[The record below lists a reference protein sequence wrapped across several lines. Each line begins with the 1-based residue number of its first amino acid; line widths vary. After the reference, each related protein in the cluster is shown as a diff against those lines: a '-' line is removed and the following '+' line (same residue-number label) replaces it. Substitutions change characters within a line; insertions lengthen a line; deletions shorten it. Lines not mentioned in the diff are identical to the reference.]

1 MKKYLTIGTL
11 STLLSVLLLIQP
23 AVAAEKDN
31 VCIQCHSGMQGRL
44 AEPVKLW
51 RTSVHA
57 KNGIYCNDCHG
68 GDPTDFAMA
77 MSPERGFR
85 GKPSYT
91 EVPAFCG
98 RCHLGVK
105 EDYLASAHGKALDRG
120 GAQCVMCHGN
130 HAIQPASINLIN
142 EKSCTRCHTYERAKL
157 VKQAISGTE
166 ATLVK
171 LESSVDS
178 LHRLGI
184 NVERLKKELFAKR
197 NDFRRLFHTVNVEKI
212 KAQTSKF
219 TESLAKTKK
228 EIDTY
233 ENDLSRRKLIG
244 GVFVALLLLG
254 GCIALLIRRSYHDEE

>member
-1 MKKYLTIGTL
+1 MKKYLAISIL
-11 STLLSVLLLIQP
+11 MVLLSALLLVSQ
-23 AVAAEKDN
+23 ASAAEFDN
-31 VCIQCHSGMQGRL
+31 VCIQCHSGLEGKL

-77 MSPERGFR
+77 MSPDRGFR

-98 RCHLGVK
+98 RCHVGVK

-130 HAIQPASINLIN
+130 HAIQPASIDLIN
-142 EKSCTRCHTYERAKL
+142 EKSCTRCHSYERAKL
-157 VKQAISGTE
+157 VKEAISGTE

-171 LESSVDS
+171 LETSVDS

-184 NVERLKKELFAKR
+184 NVERLKKELFNKR
-197 NDFRRLFHTVNVEKI
+197 NEFRRLFHTVNVEKI

-219 TESLAKTKK
+219 TESLANTSK
-228 EIDTY
+228 EIDNY
-233 ENDLSRRKLIG
+233 ENELNHRKVIG
-244 GVFVALLLLG
+244 GVVVALLLLG
-254 GCIALLIRRSYHDEE
+254 GCIALLIRKSYHDEE